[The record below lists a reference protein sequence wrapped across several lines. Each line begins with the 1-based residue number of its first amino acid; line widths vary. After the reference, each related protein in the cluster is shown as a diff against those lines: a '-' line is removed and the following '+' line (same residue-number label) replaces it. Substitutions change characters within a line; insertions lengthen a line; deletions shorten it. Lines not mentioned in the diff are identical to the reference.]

1 VILSGYSH
9 HFSLSAV
16 VGTCLLLTPSILSG
30 SVSCHETPV
39 VALWLFDE
47 PHYVSMT
54 LLDAGPNYYDLGLD
68 IQHAHLAPG
77 QFGNA
82 LFFEADEGVAT
93 RWACGSEPKSSRL
106 NPFPYFPR
114 ELIEVLAGSDWTWE
128 FWLCLQAPPEKDS
141 VILQMGPPGTEFQN
155 TCLLVPE
162 KSSLSFRMN
171 PPGHDITCPTEL
183 SKLTDTLWHHLAF
196 TFEHST
202 GLMRHFLDGVEQP
215 PCQPGRTNSQTGT
228 QIEMQLASMEAAAR
242 NNGYIFS
249 LGRDLEGKRGIH
261 GGIDELRITRGMLY
275 QENFPLPASFS
286 RNYGPQPPPP
296 TKPNGP
302 PLLFGSGNE
311 PGPVRLGSRK
321 HVFIDN
327 SLISTATGA
336 VVKVNPPARIEKVHF
351 TIDQPW
357 ESEAG
362 GGPSIHIQSV
372 VDMDDKVCFAYSNG
386 GLWNTQENPIAIAFS
401 EDGLHVE
408 KPDLNLVDFQ
418 GSTHNNIVMVY
429 SGQGGIFKDTN
440 PAAPPEEL
448 YKFTCFSMERGVI
461 LFTSPDCIHWKR
473 NETLMLFSDVGGG
486 VETYWDDQLGCY
498 TSYMRHEGFL
508 RGGRGA
514 SGRAAFLARTREI
527 HKHWPFDPLL
537 NPSPNKITEELP
549 IPFIPNDAGQ
559 VYRTCAIKYPWA
571 PDTYLAFPWR
581 MIGDHIYMQTELAT
595 SRDGAQWKFFGSQPF
610 YFAVSES
617 NPSRALL
624 FQGLIRRGD
633 EIWQYARVDGKDAFL
648 VRLVQGL
655 DRFAGIE
662 AGQENGVVV
671 TRNMTFEGMHLEL
684 NFSAPNG
691 HLRVAVLNPDGTEV
705 PGFGLAESD
714 IIRGDEIRHVVS
726 WQGKNDLSA
735 ISGYLIRLKIEMAN
749 ARVFAIQFV
758 K

>member
-1 VILSGYSH
+1 MIDSRYPQRFL
-9 HFSLSAV
+9 FSVAF
-16 VGTCLLLTPSILSG
+16 GITFLLTLTFP
-30 SVSCHETPV
+30 SVSTSLDETQV
-39 VALWLFDE
+39 AALWLFDE

-54 LLDAGPNYYDLGLD
+54 LLDAGPYYYDLGFE
-68 IQHAHLAPG
+68 IQHARLAPG
-77 QFGNA
+77 KFGNA
-82 LFFEADEGVAT
+82 LFFGVGEGVAT

-106 NPFPYFPR
+106 NPFPHFPKQ
-114 ELIEVLAGSDWTWE
+114 LTEVLAGKNWTWE
-128 FWLCLQAPPEKDS
+128 FWLCLQGRPEKDS
-141 VILQMGPPGTEFQN
+141 VILQMGSPGTEFQT

-196 TFEHST
+196 TFEQST
-202 GLMRHFLDGVEQP
+202 GMMRHFLDGVEQP
-215 PCQPGRTNSQTGT
+215 SCMPGSINPQISA
-228 QIEMQLASMEAAAR
+228 QIEMQLASIEAAAHK
-242 NNGYIFS
+242 NGYIFS
-249 LGRDLEGKRGIH
+249 LGRDLEGKRGLL
-261 GGIDELRITRGMLY
+261 GGIDELRISQGICYR
-275 QENFPLPASFS
+275 ENFPLPSSFS
-286 RNYGPQPPPP
+286 RNYGPEPPPP
-296 TKPNGP
+296 AKPNGP
-302 PLLFGSGNE
+302 PLLFGPGSE
-311 PGPVRLGSRK
+311 SGPVRLGSRK
-321 HVFIDN
+321 HVFFDD
-327 SLISTATGA
+327 SLISAATGA
-336 VVKVNPPARIEKVHF
+336 VVTANPPARIEKVHF
-351 TIDQPW
+351 PIDQPW
-357 ESEAG
+357 EGEAG
-362 GGPSIHIQSV
+362 DGSSIHIQSV
-372 VDMDDKVCFAYSNG
+372 VDMGHQVCFAYSNG

-408 KPDLNLVDFQ
+408 KPDLNLVEFQ

-429 SGQGGIFKDTN
+429 SGQGGFFKDTN
-440 PAAPPEEL
+440 PTVPAEEL
-448 YKFTCFSMERGVI
+448 YKFTCFSMERGVV

-514 SGRAAFLARTREI
+514 SGRAAFLARTHEI

-549 IPFIPNDAGQ
+549 VPFIPDQNGQ

-595 SRDGAQWKFFGSQPF
+595 SRDGAQWTFFGGHPF

-617 NPSRALL
+617 YPSRALM

-662 AGQENGVVV
+662 AGQEKGVVV
-671 TRNMTFEGMHLEL
+671 TRNMTFEGSHLEM

-691 HLRVAVLNPDGTEV
+691 QVRVAVLNPDGTEV

-714 IIRGDEIRHVVS
+714 IIRGDEIHHVVS
-726 WQGKNDLSA
+726 WQGKNDLSGIA
-735 ISGYLIRLKIEMAN
+735 GYLVRLKIEIEK